1 MRTVIEIKGQIQG
14 NSTLRNAIVKAG
26 SQDQRTNNG
35 GYRIEFNTKKE
46 ARRALWDAYRKIRQ
60 DEPGEVSYSP
70 GTILSYDASTA
81 RISEGIIRDRI
92 SRLK

>member
-1 MRTVIEIKGQIQG
+1 MITVIEIKGQIQG

-81 RISEGIIRDRI
+81 RISEEIIRDRV